1 MGRCHRPRL
10 VLPSGRSH
18 RRRTA
23 GACGDQRTASASL
36 TVSQEALNK
45 ALALKAKGNT
55 LFTAK
60 PPNITAALNAYQR
73 AVDVLAVC
81 EPKLKAEKPTV
92 SPPPPESGL
101 QEVTE
106 EEADAIEEA
115 RKVKEAVKEKEPS
128 EREKLE
134 DDIRECYKACWGNRA
149 ACHIA
154 RVSSHVLSMISA
166 QIAG

>member
-1 MGRCHRPRL
+1 
-10 VLPSGRSH
+10 
-18 RRRTA
+18 
-23 GACGDQRTASASL
+23 
-36 TVSQEALNK
+36 
-45 ALALKAKGNT
+45 LALKAKGNT